1 MADDDSGFDRPELRA
16 PGGGLALHQ
25 DRLTFLTNVR
35 DHRTECLR
43 ELQEGALSEV
53 DEVDVIASWSR
64 RWSLIDNWV
73 LEVVRNTYRI
83 YEDPEEHRNKRE
95 SWRKIYR
102 LNQPLIE
109 RGEWSP
115 SSTPPE
121 EGDTDPPFS
130 SLRFYGL
137 GHTQHGQTLEEVQAN
152 PFLRTP
158 EVDAIVPGW
167 PPDPEIDSEGEARAA
182 FKRYWEERR
191 RRSLERGASQPTEK
205 RAHTGGSPDLHFAW
219 LARWQVGPDG
229 VHESH
234 QEIAD
239 DPGEAV
245 RPRSRQTVQEAVA
258 RTADRIGLTRR
269 SQL

>member
-1 MADDDSGFDRPELRA
+1 MAEDGGGFDQPDLRA

-25 DRLTFLTNVR
+25 DRSTFLTRVEEL
-35 DHRTECLR
+35 RTDCLR
-43 ELQEGALSEV
+43 ELQARALSDSGE
-53 DEVDVIASWSR
+53 DEVLSVWSK
-64 RWSLIDNWV
+64 RWNLVDDWI
-73 LEVVRNTYRI
+73 LEVARKTYRI
-83 YEDPEEHRNKRE
+83 YKNPDAHRSRRQT
-95 SWRKIYR
+95 WRNVYR
-102 LNQPLIE
+102 WNQPLIE
-109 RGEWSP
+109 RGELSP
-115 SSTPPE
+115 IRTPPD

-130 SLRFYGL
+130 TLRFYGL
-137 GHTQHGQTLEEVQAN
+137 GHTQDGLTLEDVKAN

-158 EVDAIVPGW
+158 EVDAAVPGW
-167 PPDPEIDSEGEARAA
+167 PPDPEIDSEAEARAA
-182 FKRYWEERR
+182 FNRYWEERR
-191 RRSLERGASQPTEK
+191 RRSLERGASQPAEK
-205 RAHTGGSPDLHFAW
+205 RAHTGGTPDLHFAW

-239 DPGEAV
+239 DPGEGA